1 MLSSDG
7 RAVSRRKLSIALR
20 LRQQRGNISTMS
32 SASPTLPQPPHRLV
46 LALGVGQIF
55 AWGTSFYLLSVIAK
69 PLSDSL
75 GTTTAMVF
83 AGLTLAFISA
93 GICAPAVGLLIER
106 FGGRPVL
113 AASSLLLALGLVV
126 MGSVQSLTTYF
137 IAWAILGAAMSA
149 GLYDAAFSALG
160 KLYGSE
166 ARPLISEL
174 TLYGGFASTI
184 CWPITAYMVAHYDWR
199 AACYLY
205 AAVHLLI
212 CMPLHLIALPKQ
224 QPLTKDSHALRS
236 TASDAKFRWSD
247 FLLVAT
253 VLTIAAA
260 LASVI
265 AQHAV
270 MLLQGVGYSIAAAVS
285 LGMLIGPSQVA
296 SRIAERVLGRL
307 YHPVWTLVAST
318 LLVFAGLL
326 LLWWGMSF
334 AALALIFYGAGNGI
348 YSIARGAVP
357 LAVFGPDGYAPL
369 MGRIAFPSLV
379 AQALAPWGAAALTE
393 ARGAETLLGAI
404 AVIGAANCLLAVWLA
419 AKVLGRFQD

>member
-1 MLSSDG
+1 MASAAS
-7 RAVSRRKLSIALR
+7 ALP
-20 LRQQRGNISTMS
+20 SH
-32 SASPTLPQPPHRLV
+32 PHRLV
-46 LALGVGQIF
+46 FALGVGQIF

-69 PLSDSL
+69 PLSDEL
-75 GTTTAMVF
+75 GWSTATSF

-93 GICAPAVGLLIER
+93 GICAPAVGLLIEK

-113 AASSLLLALGLVV
+113 AASSFLLASGLTLLGMVE
-126 MGSVQSLTTYF
+126 SLPFYYA
-137 IAWAILGAAMSA
+137 AWIVLGAAMSA

-166 ARPLISEL
+166 ARPLMSEL

-184 CWPITAYMVAHYDWR
+184 CWPITAYVVAHHDWR
-199 AACYLY
+199 SACFLY
-205 AAVHLLI
+205 AAVHLFI
-212 CMPLHLIALPKQ
+212 CMPLHLTMMPKQ
-224 QPLTKDSHALRS
+224 MMTSEVVHLTRTESQPAT
-236 TASDAKFRWSD
+236 FRWSD
-247 FLLVAT
+247 FVLVAT

-307 YHPVWTLVAST
+307 YHPGWALVAST
-318 LLVFAGLL
+318 VLVFAGLL
-326 LLWWGMSF
+326 LLWWGMSL

-369 MGRIAFPSLV
+369 MGKIAFPSLV

-393 ARGAETLLGAI
+393 AQGSSALLGLI
-404 AVIGAANCLLAVWLA
+404 AAIGACNCLLAAWLTT
-419 AKVLGRFQD
+419 KVMGRSGN

>member
-1 MLSSDG
+1 MFEMF
-7 RAVSRRKLSIALR
+7 A
-20 LRQQRGNISTMS
+20 
-32 SASPTLPQPPHRLV
+32 ASPTLPAHPHRLV

-69 PLSDSL
+69 PLSESI
-75 GTTTAMVF
+75 GTTTAMAF

-93 GICAPAVGLLIER
+93 GLCAPGVGVLIER

-113 AASSLLLALGLVV
+113 AASSLLLALGLAL
-126 MGSVQSLTTYF
+126 MGSVESLTSYF
-137 IAWAILGAAMSA
+137 IAWSILGAAMSA
-149 GLYDAAFSALG
+149 GLYDAAISALG

-184 CWPITAYMVAHYDWR
+184 CWPITAYMVSHYDWR

-212 CMPLHLIALPKQ
+212 CMPLHLIALPKYRDPAKEHHSSQ
-224 QPLTKDSHALRS
+224 SVLRE
-236 TASDAKFRWSD
+236 ANFRWGD
-247 FLLVAT
+247 FLLVAV

-307 YHPVWTLVAST
+307 YHPVWTLMAST

-326 LLWWGMSF
+326 LLWWGMSL

-348 YSIARGAVP
+348 YSISRGAVP
-357 LAVFGPDGYAPL
+357 LAVFGPDGYATL
-369 MGRIAFPSLV
+369 MGKIAFPSLV

-393 ARGAETLLGAI
+393 ARGAEALLGSI
-404 AVIGAANCLLAVWLA
+404 AAIGAANCLLAVWLA
-419 AKVLGRFQD
+419 AKVLRRFQD

>member
-1 MLSSDG
+1 MTSALP
-7 RAVSRRKLSIALR
+7 KLPAH
-20 LRQQRGNISTMS
+20 
-32 SASPTLPQPPHRLV
+32 PHRLV
-46 LALGVGQIF
+46 LALGIGQIF

-69 PLSDSL
+69 PLSDDL
-75 GTTTAMVF
+75 GWSTSTSF
-83 AGLTLAFISA
+83 AGLTLAFVSA
-93 GICAPAVGLLIER
+93 GICAPAVGLLIEK

-113 AASSLLLALGLVV
+113 AASSFLLASGLGLLGIVE
-126 MGSVQSLTTYF
+126 SLPVYYG
-137 IAWAILGAAMSA
+137 AWIIIGAGMSS

-160 KLYGSE
+160 KLYGAE

-184 CWPITAYMVAHYDWR
+184 CWPITAYVVSHHDWR
-199 AACYLY
+199 MACFLY
-205 AAVHLLI
+205 AAVHVLV
-212 CMPLHLIALPKQ
+212 CMPLHFTMMPKQ
-224 QPLTKDSHALRS
+224 TIASQRDFHTRS
-236 TASDAKFRWSD
+236 SSEPTRFQWSQ

-307 YHPVWTLVAST
+307 YHPIWTLFAST
-318 LLVFAGLL
+318 LLVFIGLL

-357 LAVFGPDGYAPL
+357 LAVFGPEGYAPL
-369 MGRIAFPSLV
+369 MGKIAFPSLL
-379 AQALAPWGAAALTE
+379 AQALAPWGAAAITE
-393 ARGAETLLGAI
+393 AQGPSALLGLIAI
-404 AVIGAANCLLAVWLA
+404 IGACNCLLALWLTM
-419 AKVLGRFQD
+419 KVMGFSSD

>member
-1 MLSSDG
+1 MPAATS
-7 RAVSRRKLSIALR
+7 
-20 LRQQRGNISTMS
+20 
-32 SASPTLPQPPHRLV
+32 TLPASQHRIV
-46 LALGVGQIF
+46 LALGIGQIF
-55 AWGTSFYLLSVIAK
+55 AWGTSFYLLSVIAT

-75 GTTTAMVF
+75 GTTTAMAF

-113 AASSLLLALGLVV
+113 AASSLLLAAGLAV
-126 MGSVQSLTTYF
+126 MGSVQSLIAYF
-137 IAWAILGAAMSA
+137 IAWGILGAAMSA

-212 CMPLHLIALPKQ
+212 CMPLHLIALPRQ
-224 QPLTKDSHALRS
+224 HASPSSQHRSSSTSH
-236 TASDAKFRWSD
+236 DAKFRWSD

-318 LLVFAGLL
+318 ILVCAGLL
-326 LLWWGMSF
+326 LLWWGMSL

-348 YSIARGAVP
+348 YSISRGAVP
-357 LAVFGPDGYAPL
+357 LAVFGPDGYATL

-393 ARGAETLLGAI
+393 AKGADALLGTI
-404 AVIGAANCLLAVWLA
+404 AVLGALNCLLAVWLA
-419 AKVLGRFQD
+419 AKILRRFED